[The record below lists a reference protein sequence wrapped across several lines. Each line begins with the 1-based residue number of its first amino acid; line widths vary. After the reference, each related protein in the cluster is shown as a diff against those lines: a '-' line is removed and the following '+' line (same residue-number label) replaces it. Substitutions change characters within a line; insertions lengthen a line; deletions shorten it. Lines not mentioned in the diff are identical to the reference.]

1 MKLARSSLTG
11 REAIQP
17 TLPCGSRKAWSTTTS
32 RQGNHCDLRTMLT
45 KASGTRFGNADAN
58 EDLGGGGDRD
68 HFRVLA
74 TNARDTNRRGDSS
87 EV

>member
-11 REAIQP
+11 REAIRL
-17 TLPCGSRKAWSTTTS
+17 TLPRVWRGAWSTTTC
-32 RQGNHCDLRTMLT
+32 QPGKHCAWMAMLVN
-45 KASGTRFGNADAN
+45 ASGTRFGNTDAT

-74 TNARDTNRRGDSS
+74 ANARNTNRRGDSGKI
-87 EV
+87 